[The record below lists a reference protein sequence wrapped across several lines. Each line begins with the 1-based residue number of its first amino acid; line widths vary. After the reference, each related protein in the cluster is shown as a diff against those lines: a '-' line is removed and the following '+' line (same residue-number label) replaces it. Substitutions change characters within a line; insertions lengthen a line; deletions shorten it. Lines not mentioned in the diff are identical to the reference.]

1 MYMNTLDFYLLQ
13 ILFCIMIHLQHCLC
27 GLYAS
32 WISGKHKLEEVA
44 AKILTEVNLPPSG
57 STIMSLGS
65 LKELKL
71 LSYDERTSLP
81 LTTTECIV
89 LLKSIG
95 K

>member
-1 MYMNTLDFYLLQ
+1 MPHHFFL
-13 ILFCIMIHLQHCLC
+13 HLQHCLC

-32 WISGKHKLEEVA
+32 WISGQHNLEEVA
-44 AKILTEVNLPPSG
+44 AKILSEVNLPVSG